1 MGQYEPDDS
10 RKVTHSAKPD
20 ASGLV
25 ATGAREDEARKKAAE
40 GDGDVALADGVRQTP
55 PRGQQE
61 PGNAHTPAPMAEKQ
75 QEGAQIRTDRTP
87 EETMGDADED
97 NAEIA
102 QAEQDSAD
110 TNSADRNPS
119 YSGRMLEREE
129 KLERDQ
135 QG

>member
-10 RKVTHSAKPD
+10 RKVTHSTKPD

-25 ATGAREDEARKKAAE
+25 ATGAREDEARKKAAA
-40 GDGDVALADGVRQTP
+40 GDGDVALPDGVRQTP

-61 PGNAHTPAPMAEKQ
+61 PGNAHTAAPMAEKQ
-75 QEGAQIRTDRTP
+75 QEGAQIRP
-87 EETMGDADED
+87 ERAPEAMMGDADE
-97 NAEIA
+97 NNVETA
-102 QAEQDSAD
+102 QAEQGSPD
-110 TNSADRNPS
+110 TDGAERNPS

-129 KLERDQ
+129 KLKRDQ